1 MFTKNQLS
9 SFSKSVRVL
18 ILLAL
23 LAAAFLA
30 TPASAEGAG
39 PIVTVERLKG
49 IGVGIKIVFP
59 DNISGDLGVFINGVK
74 MNCEAVAPDTLYCVG
89 PLRPNDFGNLSFY
102 DGTSQTTTF
111 ATTVAGPA
119 GNEQDGETCIPRP
132 AANSRPAGAP
142 LFGQEPPPGNWCA
155 PTIFPF

>member
-18 ILLAL
+18 ALLAL

-30 TPASAEGAG
+30 TPASAEGDG
-39 PIVTVERLKG
+39 PVVTVERLKG
-49 IGVGIKIVFP
+49 IGVGMKIVFP
-59 DNISGDLGVFINGVK
+59 DNISGDLSVFINGVK

-89 PLRPNDFGNLSFY
+89 PLRPNDFGNLTFY
-102 DGTSQTTTF
+102 DGASKTATF
-111 ATTVAGPA
+111 STAVAGPA
-119 GNEQDGETCIPRP
+119 SNNQDETCVPRP
-132 AANSRPAGAP
+132 AASSRQGAP

-155 PTIFPF
+155 PRIFPC

>member
-39 PIVTVERLKG
+39 PVVTVERLKG

-59 DNISGDLGVFINGVK
+59 DNISGDLSVFINGVK
-74 MNCEAVAPDTLYCVG
+74 MNCKAVAPDTLYCVG

-102 DGTSQTTTF
+102 DMATQTTIF
-111 ATTVAGPA
+111 STTVAGPA
-119 GNEQDGETCIPRP
+119 GNDQDETCVPRP
-132 AANSRPAGAP
+132 AASFRQGAP
-142 LFGQEPPPGNWCA
+142 LFWQELPPGNWRA
-155 PTIFPF
+155 PSISPD